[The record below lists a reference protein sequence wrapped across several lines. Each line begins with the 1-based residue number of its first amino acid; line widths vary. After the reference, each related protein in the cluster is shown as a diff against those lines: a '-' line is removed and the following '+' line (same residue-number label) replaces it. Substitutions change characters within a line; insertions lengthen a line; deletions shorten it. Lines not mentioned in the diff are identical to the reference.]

1 MTGQGRWRCVLAG
14 LLAGLAGGL
23 FGVGGGVILVPLLT
37 AGFGLSQHR
46 AHGTS
51 LAVIGVSALA
61 GLAVYGAF
69 SHVAWATAAVVAL
82 TSVMAAPLGAK
93 WATRTSPHSL
103 RRAFAVFLVLVAIRL
118 LWKTPQP
125 HVAPFHHGMVGVA
138 FDLGL
143 GVLVGLL
150 SGYMGVGGGLI
161 AVPAFTL
168 VLGMTQQ
175 AAQGT
180 SLAVILVTGPAGAI
194 VHGRH
199 GNVALSLVPLLALG
213 AILGAPL
220 ASWLAQMLP
229 HELLARVFAVFL
241 LFNGTY
247 AWFRVSRPGARTAP
261 VPPAEVGE
269 SDP

>member
-1 MTGQGRWRCVLAG
+1 MNGQGRWRCVLAG
-14 LLAGLAGGL
+14 MLAGIAGGL

-37 AGFGLSQHR
+37 GWFGMSQHQ

-61 GLAVYGAF
+61 GLAVYGAV
-69 SHVAWATAAVVAL
+69 SHVAWGTAAVVAL
-82 TSVMAAPLGAK
+82 TSVVAAPLGAK
-93 WATRTSPHSL
+93 WATRTSPGAL

-118 LWKTPQP
+118 LWRTPQP
-125 HVAPFHHGMVGVA
+125 HVASFHHGLAGA
-138 FDLGL
+138 GFDLGL
-143 GVLVGLL
+143 GVVMGLL

-161 AVPAFTL
+161 AVPAFT
-168 VLGMTQQ
+168 VGLGMTQQ

-194 VHGRH
+194 VHARH
-199 GNVALSLVPLLALG
+199 GNVALRVVPLLALG

-229 HELLARVFAVFL
+229 HELLARVFSVFL
-241 LFNGTY
+241 LLNGIY
-247 AWFRVSRPGARTAP
+247 AWFRGARKPT
-261 VPPAEVGE
+261 PPSPAAEVK
-269 SDP
+269 

>member
-1 MTGQGRWRCVLAG
+1 MTGQGRWRCLVAG
-14 LLAGLAGGL
+14 LLAGVAGGL
-23 FGVGGGVILVPLLT
+23 FGVGGGIILVPLLT
-37 AGFGLSQHR
+37 GWFGMTQHR

-51 LAVIGVSALA
+51 LAVIGVSALG

-69 SHVAWATAAVVAL
+69 SRVAWATAAVVAI
-82 TSVMAAPLGAK
+82 TSVIAAPLGAK
-93 WATRTSPHSL
+93 WATKTSPGAL
-103 RRAFAVFLVLVAIRL
+103 RRAFAIFLVLVAIRL

-125 HVAPFHHGMVGVA
+125 HVAAFHHGVAGVA

-143 GVLVGLL
+143 GVVIGLL

-168 VLGMTQQ
+168 ALGMTQQ

-180 SLAVILVTGPAGAI
+180 SLAVILVTGPSGAI

-241 LFNGTY
+241 LFNGAY
-247 AWFRVSRPGARTAP
+247 AWFRGGRQAAP
-261 VPPAEVGE
+261 APAAAAGE